1 MPELE
6 PARKPD
12 RHCLLI
18 DQGSS
23 RIKWIGAM
31 WSARTDNWNLD
42 VTTFGEGDL
51 DDFTT
56 VLGSGQM
63 QPPEEVLLSSV
74 ASDDGL
80 AALERAIA
88 EGSSAKTIRL
98 QSAPHTCGISNGY
111 RNPDQ
116 LGDDRWMAIVGGAS
130 HYGLPLV
137 VMDLGTASTLD
148 AVDQDG
154 RHLGGLIFPGP
165 ATMSDSLETGTV
177 MEVGAAG
184 LAGRPDSRPGEAQTE
199 TRAAINRGIVTA
211 QAGALHQFINWFRD
225 KLNSE
230 QEKNLKVLITGGAA
244 NVILAMS
251 DYQLT
256 HDPLLVFKGMLC
268 SRYGSGEH

>member
-31 WSARTDNWNLD
+31 WSARTENWSLD

-56 VLGSGQM
+56 AIDKGVM

-74 ASDDGL
+74 ASDERM
-80 AALERAIA
+80 AALESAIA
-88 EGSSAKTIRL
+88 ERFSAKSIRL
-98 QSAPHTCGISNGY
+98 QSAPQTCGVKNGY

-130 HYGLPLV
+130 HYGLPFV
-137 VMDLGTASTLD
+137 VMDIGTASTLD
-148 AVDQDG
+148 AVDPDG

-165 ATMSDSLETGTV
+165 ATMSDSLETGTD
-177 MEVGAAG
+177 MEVGVPG
-184 LAGRPDSRPGEAQTE
+184 RAGRLETTPGEAQAE
-199 TRAAINRGIVTA
+199 TSAAIYWGIVTA
-211 QAGALHQFINWFRD
+211 QTGALHQFIDWFRD

-230 QEKNLKVLITGGAA
+230 DEKNLKVLITGGAA